1 MSRYIAR
8 RYADKKDVNP
18 EVLRKAKHL
27 LEVYGEIHKPL
38 ILTATCR
45 VYISTG
51 HGYLGW
57 DYCNEQVYRRV
68 VRFVGDI
75 NPNAI
80 INTIICTALSGR
92 TFDQGKLSYWIKHV
106 REYNYNHVSTC
117 DNRYEKDILW
127 DCPYCEE
134 IYDTNGYINP
144 EKVFNDIPTRR
155 RYGNDEA
162 TTVRDPMDKEILYPI
177 YINNKK
183 SNDLKYIVKR
193 SQACVSGN
201 ERMFPFLCENNP
213 WEFRF
218 SGFRHLNAN
227 VVFQYSTY
235 RYQ

>member
-8 RYADKKDVNP
+8 RYADKRDVNP
-18 EVLRKAKHL
+18 EALRKAKHL
-27 LEVYGEIHKPL
+27 LEVYGEVYKPL

-45 VYISTG
+45 VYISRS
-51 HGYLGW
+51 HGYNGW
-57 DYCNEQVYRRV
+57 DFCNEETYRRV
-68 VRFVGDI
+68 VRWISDI

-92 TFDQGKLSYWIKHV
+92 TFDQGTLSYWIKHV
-106 REYNYNHVSTC
+106 SQANFNHVSDC
-117 DNRYEKDILW
+117 YNKYEKDIIW

-134 IYDTNGYINP
+134 IYDDSGYMNT
-144 EKVFNDIPTRR
+144 ERVFSNIPQRR
-155 RYGNDEA
+155 RYANEESQI
-162 TTVRDPMDKEILYPI
+162 VRDPMNKEIMYPI
-177 YINNKK
+177 YVNNKK
-183 SNDLKYIVKR
+183 SNDIRYIVKR

-213 WEFRF
+213 WEFKF

-235 RYQ
+235 SH